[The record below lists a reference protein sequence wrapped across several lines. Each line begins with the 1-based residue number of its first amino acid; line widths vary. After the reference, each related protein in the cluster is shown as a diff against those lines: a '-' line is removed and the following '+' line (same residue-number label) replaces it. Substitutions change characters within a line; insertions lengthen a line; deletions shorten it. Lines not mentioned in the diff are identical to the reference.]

1 MSKVFYRKRFSDYLG
16 EQRAIDDIVQFYQPD
31 GGVTPTPTPVP
42 VTPTPTPSITP
53 TRTLTPTPTSTPT
66 NTPSVTPTSTLTPTP
81 SITPTNTNTPT
92 TTTTPTVTP
101 TNTNTPSVTPTITP
115 TNTTTPTPTLTRTP
129 TPTPS
134 PAALL
139 LFDVYNNGRLGY
151 SLRKLKTSYTGNC
164 IEVRRSSDNATQ
176 NIGFSGN
183 VLDSASLLAFVGG
196 SNGFVKT
203 WYDQSGNAENAVQ
216 TTNSRQPIIVS
227 GGTIITSNSLP
238 SLQLVSSNTSHLV
251 TTTSISQPD
260 SVFLVSYNLSP
271 SDGGKHFYD
280 GTSRQLVGTV
290 GGPNVVMFA
299 GTSVVTDGAIPN
311 NLALYSSIFDG
322 ASSSLQVNNGAT
334 TTGNPGTAGIGA
346 TLYIGSGDPPATFTT
361 LNGFYSEFV
370 VFTGNKTTDKP
381 GIKSDIMT
389 YYSL

>member
-1 MSKVFYRKRFSDYLG
+1 MAIQIELQSTNYNGQLADITYYPCSGGTISLGYQTIPYTYTNDNYEGTYDLFFSGFNQTCQLV
-16 EQRAIDDIVQFYQPD
+16 I
-31 GGVTPTPTPVP
+31 TCPTP
-42 VTPTPTPSITP
+42 
-53 TRTLTPTPTSTPT
+53 
-66 NTPSVTPTSTLTPTP
+66 
-81 SITPTNTNTPT
+81 
-92 TTTTPTVTP
+92 TPTVTP
-101 TNTNTPSVTPTITP
+101 TNTATPTPTITP
-115 TNTTTPTPTLTRTP
+115 TLTPTPTS
-129 TPTPS
+129 S

-151 SLRKLKTSYTGNC
+151 SLRKLKTSYVGNC

-216 TTNSRQPIIVS
+216 ATNANQPIIVS

-238 SLQLVSSNTSHLV
+238 SLRLVGSNTSYLD
-251 TTTSISQPD
+251 TTTNIPQPD
-260 SVFLVSYNLSP
+260 SVFLVSHNLS
-271 SDGGKHFYD
+271 SVGGQHFYD
-280 GTSRQLVGTV
+280 GTSRQLVGSL
-290 GGPNVVMFA
+290 GGPNVIMYA
-299 GTSVVTDGAIPN
+299 GAAVITDGAIPN

-322 ASSSLQVNNGAT
+322 ASSSLEVNNGAI

-346 TLYIGSGDPPATFTT
+346 TLHVGSGDPPIPNVT

-370 VFTGNKTTDKP
+370 VFTGNKTTDKA